1 MKKADK
7 ILQDI
12 FIKADAQEKYKGI
25 FYNGGHKFDAQMQ
38 EDAFNWFDKW
48 LK

>member
-7 ILQDI
+7 ILHEVFD
-12 FIKADAQEKYKGI
+12 KAEAPENYKGN
-25 FYNGGHKFDAQMQ
+25 FYEGDHKFDAQMQ
-38 EDAFNWFDKW
+38 KDAFNWFDKW